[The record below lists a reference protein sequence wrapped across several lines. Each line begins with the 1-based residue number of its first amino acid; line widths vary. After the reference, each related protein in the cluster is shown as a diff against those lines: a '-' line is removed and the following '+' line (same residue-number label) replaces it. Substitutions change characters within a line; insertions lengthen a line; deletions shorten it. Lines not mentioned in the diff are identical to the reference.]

1 MSNWRD
7 KAKRIA
13 AGRWVRFDAQNP
25 QYTVLFIAEPTE
37 VTKTSQQGPSAGEKY
52 KQMSFPVVVD
62 GDERILEPN
71 KSLLTQL
78 IAEDE
83 EEAIIGQELIIKCL
97 NPEKKTQWRIRRI
110 APSSSNIESY
120 GKTKQEEP
128 EDEDSTPGNAAQEN
142 VDDKE
147 KEEFLKKVKKVT
159 TRKKT
164 ATVDT
169 DPEGE

>member
-1 MSNWRD
+1 MSDWRE

-13 AGRWVRFDAQNP
+13 AGKWVRFDAQTP
-25 QYTVLFIAEPTE
+25 QHTILFTAEPTE
-37 VTKTSQQGPSAGEKY
+37 VIKTSQQGPSAGEKY
-52 KQMSFPVVVD
+52 RQMSFPVVVD
-62 GDERILEPN
+62 GDERLLEPN

-83 EEAIIGQELIIKCL
+83 EEAIIGQELVIKCL

-110 APSSSNIESY
+110 AQSAAHIESY

-128 EDEDSTPGNAAQEN
+128 EDKGPAPGNAAPEA

-147 KEEFLKKVKKVT
+147 KQEFLTKVKKAG
-159 TRKKT
+159 RKQKAET
-164 ATVDT
+164 A
-169 DPEGE
+169 DPAPGGE